1 MQKAILSS
9 TVAVVLF
16 SLLSSAPAAL
26 AKMPIAEIGKN
37 KIKLEVAITQQ
48 QIEHG
53 LMERQSMP
61 EDQGMVFLFRPESSV
76 RFWMYDCFM
85 SLDMMFIKDGKIQ
98 KISRDVPPYKG
109 TDKAKA
115 PLYPSDGEVTVTEVI
130 EVNAGYCKRHGI
142 NDGDSV
148 KFDLPGYATSPPAGS
163 SPAAGAPEA
172 SSTSSSTA
180 AGANTSTPE
189 TRTGTSSGKK

>member
-1 MQKAILSS
+1 MRKAILGS
-9 TVAVVLF
+9 TVAIVLL
-16 SLLSSAPAAL
+16 SLMSSAPAAL

-37 KIKLEVAITQQ
+37 KIKLEVAISQQ

-61 EDQGMVFLFRPESSV
+61 EDQGMVFLFRPESTV
-76 RFWMYDCFM
+76 RFWMFDCFM

-115 PLYPSDGEVTVTEVI
+115 PLYPSDGEITVTEVI

-148 KFDLPGYATSPPAGS
+148 KFDLPGYATS
-163 SPAAGAPEA
+163 SPAAGASGSGAGASGSGAAPASEKA
-172 SSTSSSTA
+172 SSSDAKTGA
-180 AGANTSTPE
+180 AGA
-189 TRTGTSSGKK
+189 KK